1 MNKAE
6 VINYLH
12 KKLSF
17 SKESTKKLETY
28 ENMLLDYNKSYNL
41 IAKSTE
47 VNLWERH
54 ILDSA
59 QIIKYL
65 PTNTKE
71 ISDLGSGAGLPGVI
85 LSIYDRNNTFHVKLY
100 DKSSV
105 KRQFLNKVLK
115 KLDLNFEV
123 KKNIYE
129 DDLDSDVIVARAFK
143 KLPEILR
150 ISREIIKKPHKLII
164 LKGKDAQ
171 SAINKV
177 SMTQNYS
184 YKVHKSVTDI
194 DSRILIID
202 KK

>member
-6 VINYLH
+6 VISYLH
-12 KKLSF
+12 KKLNF
-17 SKESTKKLETY
+17 SAESTRKLDTY
-28 ENMLLDYNKSYNL
+28 EKLLLDYNKRYNL

-47 VNLWERH
+47 TNLWERH

-59 QIIKYL
+59 QIVHYL
-65 PTNTKE
+65 PSNTKE

-85 LSIYDRNNTFHVKLY
+85 LSIYDLNNTFHVKLY
-100 DKSSV
+100 EKSSV
-105 KRQFLNKVLK
+105 KRQFLKEVQK
-115 KLDLNFEV
+115 HLDLNFEI

-129 DDLDSDVIVARAFK
+129 DEVVSDVIVARAFK
-143 KLPEILR
+143 KLPEIMR
-150 ISREIIKKPHKLII
+150 ISREIIKKPHKMII

-171 SAINKV
+171 SDINKV

-194 DSRILIID
+194 DSKILIID
-202 KK
+202 KR

>member
-1 MNKAE
+1 MIKAE
-6 VINYLH
+6 VINYLE
-12 KKLSF
+12 KKLNF
-17 SKESTKKLETY
+17 SEESIKKLVIY
-28 ENMLLDYNKSYNL
+28 ENLLLDYNKRYNL

-47 VNLWERH
+47 THLWERH

-59 QIIKYL
+59 QIVEHL
-65 PTNTKE
+65 PASTKE

-85 LSIYDRNNTFHVKLY
+85 LSIYDLNSTFHVKLY
-100 DKSSV
+100 EKSKV
-105 KRQFLNKVLK
+105 KRQFLKKVLNE
-115 KLDLNFEV
+115 LDLNFEV
-123 KKNIYE
+123 KKNVY
-129 DDLDSDVIVARAFK
+129 DDAVVSDVIVARAFK
-143 KLPEILR
+143 KLPEIIK
-150 ISREIIKKPHKLII
+150 ISREIIKNPHKLII

-194 DSRILIID
+194 DSKILIID

>member
-6 VINYLH
+6 VISYLH
-12 KKLSF
+12 KKLNF
-17 SKESTKKLETY
+17 SAESTRKLDTY
-28 ENMLLDYNKSYNL
+28 EKLLLDYNKRYNL

-47 VNLWERH
+47 TNLWERH

-59 QIIKYL
+59 QIVHYL
-65 PTNTKE
+65 PSNIKE

-85 LSIYDRNNTFHVKLY
+85 LSIYDLNNTFHVKLY
-100 DKSSV
+100 EKSSV
-105 KRQFLNKVLK
+105 KRQFLKEVQK
-115 KLDLNFEV
+115 HLDLNFEI

-129 DDLDSDVIVARAFK
+129 DEVGSDVIVARAFK
-143 KLPEILR
+143 KLPEIMR
-150 ISREIIKKPHKLII
+150 ISREIIKKPHKMII

-171 SAINKV
+171 SDINKV

-194 DSRILIID
+194 DSKILIID
-202 KK
+202 KR

>member
-1 MNKAE
+1 MIKAE
-6 VINYLH
+6 VINYLE
-12 KKLSF
+12 KKLNF
-17 SKESTKKLETY
+17 SEESIKKLVIY
-28 ENMLLDYNKSYNL
+28 ENLLLDYNKRYNL

-47 VNLWERH
+47 THLWERH

-59 QIIKYL
+59 QIVEHL
-65 PTNTKE
+65 PASTKE

-85 LSIYDRNNTFHVKLY
+85 LSIYDLNNTFHVKLY
-100 DKSSV
+100 EKSKV
-105 KRQFLNKVLK
+105 KRQFLKKVLNE
-115 KLDLNFEV
+115 LDLNFEV
-123 KKNIYE
+123 KKNVY
-129 DDLDSDVIVARAFK
+129 DDAVVSDVIVARAFK
-143 KLPEILR
+143 KLPEIIK
-150 ISREIIKKPHKLII
+150 ISREIIKNPHKLII

-194 DSRILIID
+194 DSKILIID

>member
-1 MNKAE
+1 MIKAE
-6 VINYLH
+6 VINYLE
-12 KKLSF
+12 KKLNF
-17 SKESTKKLETY
+17 SEQSIKKLVIY
-28 ENMLLDYNKSYNL
+28 ENLLLDYNKRYNL

-47 VNLWERH
+47 THLWERH

-59 QIIKYL
+59 QIVEHL
-65 PTNTKE
+65 PASTKE

-85 LSIYDRNNTFHVKLY
+85 LSIYDLNSTFHVKLY
-100 DKSSV
+100 EKSKV
-105 KRQFLNKVLK
+105 KRQFLKKVLNE
-115 KLDLNFEV
+115 LDLNFEV
-123 KKNIYE
+123 KKNVY
-129 DDLDSDVIVARAFK
+129 DDAVVSDVIVARAFK
-143 KLPEILR
+143 KLPEIIK
-150 ISREIIKKPHKLII
+150 ISREIIKNPHKLII

-194 DSRILIID
+194 DSKILIID

>member
-28 ENMLLDYNKSYNL
+28 ENMLLDYNKRYNL

-85 LSIYDRNNTFHVKLY
+85 LSIYDQNNTFHVKLY

-105 KRQFLNKVLK
+105 KRQFLNKVLE

>member
-1 MNKAE
+1 MIKAE
-6 VINYLH
+6 VINYLE
-12 KKLSF
+12 KKLNF
-17 SKESTKKLETY
+17 SEESIKKLVIY
-28 ENMLLDYNKSYNL
+28 ENLLLDYNRRYNL

-47 VNLWERH
+47 THLWERH

-59 QIIKYL
+59 QIVEHL
-65 PTNTKE
+65 PASTKE

-85 LSIYDRNNTFHVKLY
+85 LSIYDLNNTFHVKLY
-100 DKSSV
+100 EKSKV
-105 KRQFLNKVLK
+105 KRQFLKKVLNE
-115 KLDLNFEV
+115 LDLNFEV
-123 KKNIYE
+123 KKNVY
-129 DDLDSDVIVARAFK
+129 DDAVVSDVIVARAFK
-143 KLPEILR
+143 KLPEIIK
-150 ISREIIKKPHKLII
+150 ISREIIKNPHKLII

-194 DSRILIID
+194 DSKILIID

>member
-6 VINYLH
+6 VISYLH
-12 KKLSF
+12 KKLNF
-17 SKESTKKLETY
+17 SAESTRKLDTY
-28 ENMLLDYNKSYNL
+28 EKLLLDYNERYNL

-47 VNLWERH
+47 TNLWERH

-59 QIIKYL
+59 QIVHYL
-65 PTNTKE
+65 PSNTKE

-85 LSIYDRNNTFHVKLY
+85 LSIYDLNNTFHVKLY
-100 DKSSV
+100 EKSSV
-105 KRQFLNKVLK
+105 KRQFLKKVQK
-115 KLDLNFEV
+115 HLDLNFEI

-129 DDLDSDVIVARAFK
+129 DEVGSDVIVARAFK
-143 KLPEILR
+143 KLPEIMR
-150 ISREIIKKPHKLII
+150 ISREIIKKPHKMII

-194 DSRILIID
+194 DSKILIID
-202 KK
+202 KR

>member
-28 ENMLLDYNKSYNL
+28 ENMLLDYNKRYNL

-105 KRQFLNKVLK
+105 KRQFLNKVLE

>member
-1 MNKAE
+1 M
-6 VINYLH
+6 
-12 KKLSF
+12 
-17 SKESTKKLETY
+17 
-28 ENMLLDYNKSYNL
+28 
-41 IAKSTE
+41 
-47 VNLWERH
+47 
-54 ILDSA
+54 
-59 QIIKYL
+59 
-65 PTNTKE
+65 
-71 ISDLGSGAGLPGVI
+71 
-85 LSIYDRNNTFHVKLY
+85 KLY

-105 KRQFLNKVLK
+105 KRQFLNKVLE

-143 KLPEILR
+143 KLPEIIR
-150 ISREIIKKPHKLII
+150 ISREIIKKPHKIII

-194 DSRILIID
+194 DSKILIID
-202 KK
+202 KR

>member
-1 MNKAE
+1 MIKAE
-6 VINYLH
+6 VINYLE
-12 KKLSF
+12 KKLNF
-17 SKESTKKLETY
+17 SEVSIKKLVIY
-28 ENMLLDYNKSYNL
+28 ENLLLDYNKRYNL

-47 VNLWERH
+47 THLWERH

-59 QIIKYL
+59 QIVEHL
-65 PTNTKE
+65 PASTKE

-85 LSIYDRNNTFHVKLY
+85 LSIYDLNNTFHVKLY
-100 DKSSV
+100 EKSKV
-105 KRQFLNKVLK
+105 KRQFLKKVLNE
-115 KLDLNFEV
+115 LDLNFEV
-123 KKNIYE
+123 KKNVY
-129 DDLDSDVIVARAFK
+129 DDAVVSDVIVARAFK
-143 KLPEILR
+143 KLPEIIK
-150 ISREIIKKPHKLII
+150 ISREIIKNPHKLII

-194 DSRILIID
+194 DSKILIID